1 MSEEMTHAEHGH
13 EDAHEVEH
21 LQAHIKTYWIIFWAL
36 IVGTILTVG
45 VPYLIH
51 FDNHVYNVILGL
63 AIATAKATLVCL
75 FFMHLNAEKKLIYW
89 MIALAVFG
97 AIALFILTAL
107 AYWNHTHNYVW

>member
-1 MSEEMTHAEHGH
+1 MSEEVTHTEHDDSH
-13 EDAHEVEH
+13 EIEH
-21 LQAHIKTYWIIFWAL
+21 LKSHIKFYWIIFWAL

-51 FDNHVYNVILGL
+51 FENHTYNVILGL
-63 AIATAKATLVCL
+63 AIATVKATLVSL
-75 FFMHLNAEKKLIYW
+75 FFMHLSAEKKLIYG

-107 AYWNHTHNYVW
+107 AYWDHSLSYYW